1 MSYVCLLYFQ
11 FTLVGKSLL
20 PAHQKCLSPA
30 NSNSL
35 ATLMPVVMPYPWRI
49 ALFAGDNS
57 TYCWRIATFA
67 RGNMLP
73 LANVAMRQHV
83 TPGECCNALGI
94 IILCASKNNYSSRK
108 INFIQQ
114 IIHRITAAKQGI
126 IFTSDQ
132 DSNITNKSPILH
144 TSAQDSNIHKLHKVL
159 IRTYTHNRQVA
170 KQVAPLL
177 DPDLQVLF
185 GRVHKLAKQGT
196 HRKERQWRR

>member
-1 MSYVCLLYFQ
+1 
-11 FTLVGKSLL
+11 
-20 PAHQKCLSPA
+20 
-30 NSNSL
+30 
-35 ATLMPVVMPYPWRI
+35 MPVVMPYPWRI

-144 TSAQDSNIHKLHKVL
+144 TSVQDSNIHKLHKFL
-159 IRTYTHNRQVA
+159 IRTYKFYSGEYTNWLNKEHTE
-170 KQVAPLL
+170 KKDSGGGEHHHEEGGHPAPLHL
-177 DPDLQVLF
+177 SRPLS
-185 GRVHKLAKQGT
+185 R
-196 HRKERQWRR
+196 